1 MDPIDL
7 ELVIDSRARD
17 VRAYPSPSHYCV
29 DLDTEVRDVCS
40 MSLAG
45 LAVPDATPTLPSANT
60 VFKAGLGPSPAD
72 TAGINAAATT
82 INLTS
87 GSYASGSE
95 LAVELGASLARD
107 MGGDIAVTADTE
119 GRLRL
124 ESATGPFFI
133 TFPAPGGSLSSYT
146 GPARLLGFEPG
157 GTYSA
162 GAATS
167 GTAWAIDAPFCVDM
181 RAFKRYL
188 VIDIWHP
195 QAEVL
200 VSPSATVHRAFAI
213 VKYPHS
219 HKFPHSHISTEGVTS
234 TTKVWS
240 PPLPSLRRIG
250 VSVRTAD
257 GTLADFQNQDHVLE
271 LKIRR
276 TPITGRFTV

>member
-7 ELVIDSRARD
+7 DLIIDSRARD

-40 MSLAG
+40 MSLGG
-45 LAVPDATPTLPSANT
+45 LAMPDATPTLPSANT
-60 VFKAGLGPSPAD
+60 GFKAGLGHVAD
-72 TAGINAAATT
+72 ADVAV
-82 INLTS
+82 NLTS
-87 GSYASGSE
+87 GSYVSAGE
-95 LAVELGASLARD
+95 LAADMGASLARD
-107 MGGDIAVTADTE
+107 VGGDITVAADAE

-133 TFPAPGGSLSSYT
+133 AFPVAGGLSAYT

-157 GTYSA
+157 GAYSA
-162 GAATS
+162 APLPGDGGS
-167 GTAWAIDAPFCVDM
+167 SAWVIDAPFCVDV

-200 VSPSATVHRAFAI
+200 VSPSANVHRAFAI

-276 TPITGRFTV
+276 TPITGRFL